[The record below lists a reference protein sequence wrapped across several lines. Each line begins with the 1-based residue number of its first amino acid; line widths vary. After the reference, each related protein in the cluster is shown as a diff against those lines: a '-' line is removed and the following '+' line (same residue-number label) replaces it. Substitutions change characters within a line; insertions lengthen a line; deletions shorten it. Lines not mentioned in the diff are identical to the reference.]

1 MPKQNFDHKRFTET
15 ERLEIAG
22 KSFNSHINEIAE
34 EYGVT
39 VGAIRY
45 VLARPEIAELCE
57 EIRNRKREAVI
68 QSALKVDNSD
78 PQGDLFSNHA
88 PTDVC

>member
-22 KSFNSHINEIAE
+22 KSFTTHVNVLAK

-45 VLARPEIAELCE
+45 VLARPEIAELIQ
-57 EIRNRKREAVI
+57 EIRQRKREAVI
-68 QSALKVDNSD
+68 QSVLDLGKDD
-78 PQGDLFSNHA
+78 PQADLFN
-88 PTDVC
+88 